1 MADDP
6 VKTAAPIL
14 ASATPRPDPRATNT
28 VRVLS
33 SGITRPPLA
42 PISIT
47 CPSGGAFIVSVART
61 TGRDSCARYDVRPTD
76 R

>member
-1 MADDP
+1 
-6 VKTAAPIL
+6 
-14 ASATPRPDPRATNT
+14 
-28 VRVLS
+28 VLS